1 MLSIEDAKNQEDLF
15 QIKAAILRQKLKD
28 VGGRKGV
35 IEILALSLDS
45 HHHRNFQK
53 SLKILE
59 PLIEII
65 KNLPFES
72 SDAVDYVS
80 ISDDMECALYH
91 NFFQKPPKQ
100 VKNVSAVCPVELIWR
115 QYGLS
120 ALEEGDLDKARD
132 AALKTIQWNPVSA
145 KYRLMLAMTHRDEG
159 ALEKI
164 LDDVLPAMKFVYKPG
179 DLLCCF
185 RFLRDYYLNKKM
197 YKEFLYCSILRSHFT
212 TSDSDLKDIVTDMMQ
227 FVNAVK
233 IDYDKLS
240 NEDIVE
246 TCQKCG
252 FTPGFNPE
260 VLAVAQRCYEES
272 FLAGDSLR
280 AAYFA
285 KIMADLKTVQE
296 KRDAINLRQ
305 LFERSRNIVS

>member
-28 VGGRKGV
+28 IGGRNGV

-53 SLKILE
+53 SLKILD

-65 KNLPFES
+65 KDLPFES
-72 SDAVDYVS
+72 SDVVDYVS
-80 ISDDMECALYH
+80 ISDEMECALYH
-91 NFFQKPPKQ
+91 NFFQKPSKQ
-100 VKNVSAVCPVELIWR
+100 VKNVSVVCPVELIWR

-185 RFLRDYYLNKKM
+185 RFLRDYFLNKKM
-197 YKEFLYCSILRSHFT
+197 YKEFLYCSALRSRFT
-212 TSDSDLKDIVTDMMQ
+212 TSDTDLNDIVADMLQ
-227 FVNAVK
+227 IVK
-233 IDYDKLS
+233 IAKLDYDKLS
-240 NEDIVE
+240 NEDLAE
-246 TCQKCG
+246 TCQKFG

-260 VLAVAQRCYEES
+260 VLAVVQRCYEES
-272 FLAGDSLR
+272 FLAEDSVR

-285 KIMADLKTVQE
+285 KIMTDLKTVQE